1 MTANL
6 NNLCAKIMIKRDTP
20 SDPAPI
26 TKAEAKAALDIKQQ
40 IANLREYA
48 HLTNQSPDFILDQLD
63 KIRYGSYETLSPF
76 TLVAIETTSE
86 RISAEI
92 HPESVELL
100 TVLLRAASNAPT
112 KPLLPRLV
120 NSVFAMVKSVPRKNG
135 DDPSVAV
142 SLTKLAV
149 ALRRKFPTTGPEED
163 DGEDDE

>member
-100 TVLLRAASNAPT
+100 TV
-112 KPLLPRLV
+112 PLLPRLV